1 MEQAVFNVL
10 LDFEHLT
17 LLTLAVGLLISMS
30 IRSVRGQDLETAKG
44 FGKVRVDCYGGVD
57 LVAVILLLAFYY
69 LSFLSG
75 PRAGDLPPM
84 SIDMIVI
91 NLVMGVFLVTIVLVT
106 VQWVGGRDPVELF
119 GLNRV
124 GFPIWLVWVI
134 PGILLST
141 LLVLQL
147 GDWARSVWLEPVFG
161 EMEEQEIVD
170 SMKNTT
176 GVGLKVGLIVTAC
189 LIAPI
194 VEELI
199 FRGYIYGVLKRFSNP
214 LFAMV
219 VAGALFAAVH
229 LNLPALVPLW
239 IFAIILTLTY
249 ELSGSLWVPIGIHA
263 GFNTINV
270 FMMLSGGGEGP

>member
-1 MEQAVFNVL
+1 MEHAVFNVL

-17 LLTLAVGLLISMS
+17 LLTLAMGLLISMS
-30 IRSVRGQDLETAKG
+30 IHSVRGQQWSTRSR
-44 FGKVRVDCYGGVD
+44 FGKVGVDSFGGVD

-75 PRAGDLPPM
+75 PREGELPPM

-91 NLVMGVFLVTIVLVT
+91 NLVMGLFLVTIVLVT

-119 GLNRV
+119 GLKRV
-124 GFPIWLVWVI
+124 GFPIWLLWVG
-134 PGILLST
+134 PGVLLST

-147 GDWARSVWLEPVFG
+147 GGWARTVWLEPIFG
-161 EMEEQEIVD
+161 ELEQQEIVD
-170 SMKNTT
+170 SMRNTS
-176 GVGLKVGLIVTAC
+176 GLGLRVGLIVTAC
-189 LIAPI
+189 LVAPI

-199 FRGYIYGVLKRFSNP
+199 FRGYIYGVLKKFSSP

-219 VAGALFAAVH
+219 IVGALFAAVH
-229 LNLPALVPLW
+229 MNLPALVPLW
-239 IFAIILTLTY
+239 VLAILLTLSY

-270 FMMLSGGGEGP
+270 FMMLSGGGEAG

>member
-30 IRSVRGQDLETAKG
+30 IRSVRAQDPETVNG
-44 FGKVRVDCYGGVD
+44 FGKVRVQSYGGVD

-75 PRAGDLPPM
+75 PRDGELPPM

-124 GFPIWLVWVI
+124 GFPMWLVWVI

-147 GDWARSVWLEPVFG
+147 GDWARSEWLEPVFG

-189 LIAPI
+189 LVAPI

-214 LFAMV
+214 VFAMV

-239 IFAIILTLTY
+239 VLAVILTLTY